1 MALKPLSPVTMR
13 NAAFIE
19 KNECAA
25 NKALATLEGEP
36 SARTIC
42 KLSERSPIGR
52 SSSWFAKKTRRTLS
66 EVFLQ
71 FDYDNQGFLSRAKLS
86 ALFLR
91 YSSTTS
97 GQEVQAIFRRYAKHD
112 RIDYQS
118 FVTMVGHEQQRG
130 KFNDCFEPS
139 IHSMDLMS
147 ETEQTRRTNDLQRL
161 LDKTSPRRQPVDLCD
176 RVHAEVEM
184 RKQATST
191 QNIFRGIRTYVTS
204 QRSVGESLL
213 AAVEEYNA
221 ARRATESHA
230 KSVEDGNSRTKLPP
244 IHLHGASTLAV
255 QPGKQQQRHQRGS
268 RRKQTVAAP
277 RTPVRDST
285 NWLPADRRD
294 QILSR

>member
-1 MALKPLSPVTMR
+1 MALKPLSPVNAR
-13 NAAFIE
+13 NTFSEI
-19 KNECAA
+19 NESGAHR
-25 NKALATLEGEP
+25 ALATLEGEP

-91 YSSTTS
+91 YSPTTS
-97 GQEVQAIFRRYAKHD
+97 GQEVQAIFRRYSKHD
-112 RIDYQS
+112 RVDYQS

-139 IHSMDLMS
+139 IHSMDLMF

-161 LDKTSPRRQPVDLCD
+161 LDKTSPRRQPADLCD
-176 RVHAEVEM
+176 RNHSELEM
-184 RKQATST
+184 RKQGTST
-191 QNIFRGIRTYVTS
+191 KNIFRGIRTYFTS

-221 ARRATESHA
+221 ARRATETHA
-230 KSVEDGNSRTKLPP
+230 KNAEENTNRTKLPP
-244 IHLHGASTLAV
+244 IHLHGAPTLSV

-268 RRKQTVAAP
+268 RRKQTVVAP
-277 RTPVRDST
+277 RTPVCDST
-285 NWLPADRRD
+285 NWLPADLRD